1 MLTRDIELLP
11 SYLYPVDEW
20 RLVETRFSAR
30 YLPQM
35 ETLFSTANGFLG
47 IRGCHEEGSPVY
59 DSGTLINGFH
69 ETWPIIYGEEAFGFA
84 RTGQTIVNAPEAKII
99 RLYVDDEPFDLSK
112 VNLLRYERVLDMRTG
127 ILERT
132 VVWEKFSGKQIQ
144 IHSRRLVSF
153 VHRHAA
159 AIDYEV
165 TLLNADAPLVIA
177 SELRCAPDRPRAAN
191 DPRASRLF
199 TEKVL
204 LPRGHHARD
213 ARLVQGYVTRN
224 SGMTLACGVDHH
236 LETDCPHRVE
246 CAGDADRGRVLFAVE
261 GRQGETVRLSKFMTY
276 HVSRSAQVP
285 ELRERADRAL
295 DRLKA
300 DGFESLCREQQEY
313 LAAFWDRADVQIE
326 GDPAI
331 QQVIRFNLFHICQ
344 ASARAESVG
353 IPAKGLTGHGYE
365 GQYFWDTEIYVLPFL
380 IYTEPRIAR
389 NLLHFRYRMLD
400 KARQRAREVNQKG
413 ALFPWRTINGEEA
426 SAYYAAGTAQYHINA
441 DIIYALRKYVQIS
454 GDDAFLYREGAEMLI
469 ETARLW
475 LDLGFHS
482 SRKDGKFCIN
492 AVTGPDEYNTVVNN
506 NTYTNLMA
514 RENLWYAVSTL
525 TFLRE
530 HHPDRYA
537 SLQHELKLDDREI
550 EDWRKAAD
558 SMYVPYDE
566 KEGIHL
572 QDDDFLDRKA
582 WDFRGVPPEKYPLL
596 LHFHPLVIYRHQVIK
611 QADVVLAMLLLGD
624 EFSSEQKR
632 RNFDFYDPLTT
643 GDSSLSVSVQSILA
657 YELGY
662 LDKAREYVRYA
673 LLMDLA
679 DVAAN
684 VEQGCHIASMGG
696 TWMAMIYGAA
706 GLRDHDG
713 RITFD
718 PRLGRKVKGMRF
730 NLAIRGCRLS
740 VHIDQQQ
747 DRATYELRE
756 GRELTVVHQG
766 QELTLKPGQPVT
778 LPIVAP

>member
-1 MLTRDIELLP
+1 MLTREIELLP

-20 RLVETRFSAR
+20 RLVENRFSAG

-84 RTGQTIVNAPEAKII
+84 RTGQTIVNAPDAKII

-112 VNLLRYERVLDMRTG
+112 VNLLRYERVLDMHTG
-127 ILERT
+127 IVERT

-144 IHSRRLVSF
+144 IRSRRLVSL

-159 AIDYEV
+159 ALDYEV
-165 TLLNADAPLVIA
+165 TLLNADAPLVLA

-191 DPRASRLF
+191 DPRASRFF

-236 LETDCPHRVE
+236 WETDCPHRVE
-246 CAGDADRGRVLFAVE
+246 CACDAEQGRVLFTVE
-261 GRQGETVRLSKFMTY
+261 GRQGKTGRLSKFVTY

-300 DGFESLCREQQEY
+300 DGFESLCREQQQY
-313 LAAFWDRADVQIE
+313 LAEFWDRADVQIE

-380 IYTEPRIAR
+380 TYTEPRIAR

-400 KARQRAREVNQKG
+400 KARLRAREVNQKG

-492 AVTGPDEYNTVVNN
+492 AVTGPDEYNTV
-506 NTYTNLMA
+506 
-514 RENLWYAVSTL
+514 
-525 TFLRE
+525 
-530 HHPDRYA
+530 
-537 SLQHELKLDDREI
+537 
-550 EDWRKAAD
+550 
-558 SMYVPYDE
+558 
-566 KEGIHL
+566 
-572 QDDDFLDRKA
+572 
-582 WDFRGVPPEKYPLL
+582 
-596 LHFHPLVIYRHQVIK
+596 
-611 QADVVLAMLLLGD
+611 
-624 EFSSEQKR
+624 
-632 RNFDFYDPLTT
+632 
-643 GDSSLSVSVQSILA
+643 
-657 YELGY
+657 
-662 LDKAREYVRYA
+662 
-673 LLMDLA
+673 
-679 DVAAN
+679 
-684 VEQGCHIASMGG
+684 
-696 TWMAMIYGAA
+696 
-706 GLRDHDG
+706 
-713 RITFD
+713 
-718 PRLGRKVKGMRF
+718 
-730 NLAIRGCRLS
+730 
-740 VHIDQQQ
+740 
-747 DRATYELRE
+747 
-756 GRELTVVHQG
+756 
-766 QELTLKPGQPVT
+766 
-778 LPIVAP
+778 